1 MFLVPSMCIYLLSL
15 VSQSGRV
22 YLPWTNELA
31 GWGICHLPLG
41 TSRVVPRLCWWNW
54 PEADMS
60 FPTTH
65 GFSHG
70 QLGGKSIILVRIIL
84 NYSTGHFDPV
94 FQHPYPLAYLWTS
107 AMPVSFLSSFLN
119 SLTLIWPDPER
130 RHLREGR
137 SLDHCLQP
145 GLQNLPIVATALG
158 SHHVQRP
165 SSAISSLAHMLTGR
179 PSDHH
184 S

>member
-107 AMPVSFLSSFLN
+107 AMPVSSFPL
-119 SLTLIWPDPER
+119 SLTLWPSSGQTQ
-130 RHLREGR
+130 REGT
-137 SLDHCLQP
+137 SEKGGHWTT
-145 GLQNLPIVATALG
+145 V
-158 SHHVQRP
+158 
-165 SSAISSLAHMLTGR
+165 SSLVCRT
-179 PSDHH
+179 SQ
-184 S
+184 